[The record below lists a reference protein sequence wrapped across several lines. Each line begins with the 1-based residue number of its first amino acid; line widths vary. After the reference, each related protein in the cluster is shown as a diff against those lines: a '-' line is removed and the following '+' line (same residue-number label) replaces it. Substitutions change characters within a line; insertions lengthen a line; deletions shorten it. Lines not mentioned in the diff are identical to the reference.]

1 MTPRR
6 RSDSPNP
13 VESPPAR
20 RQPREHHGKATCV
33 HVELSDDQEFFRETT
48 HKFLAA
54 ESPLTSG
61 ARAGGPRRRIRRRAT
76 GGGGAELGWTSMLV
90 PERDGG
96 GSLSGAGLCDLALV
110 AEEMGRLVAPGP
122 LVPVSVVADAIAR
135 LGSEAQRGDVLGGI
149 VSGETIGAWAFN
161 EPGMRCDTD
170 RIALTAELVDD
181 GFVLVG
187 DKSPI
192 EAGGAGGRPRGHGPS
207 GRRERGPDWPPRAV
221 SRPGHR
227 RRHHHLAARQPRSE
241 PAIREHPVRP
251 RRACRRRA
259 CSANQGPSDAE
270 IERQLLIALVLQC
283 AETCGA
289 IAQVFEFTV
298 EYLGDRFSFGRPLSS
313 YQGPQA
319 SNRRHEDVARGLPRD
334 HGRRRS
340 CRERRE
346 RRRRHVGKRRE
357 GVRGPRS
364 QRDRP
369 GLRPTPRPASASR
382 GSTICT
388 STSGG

>member
-1 MTPRR
+1 M
-6 RSDSPNP
+6 
-13 VESPPAR
+13 
-20 RQPREHHGKATCV
+20 

-54 ESPLTSG
+54 ESPLTSV
-61 ARAGGPRRRIRRRAT
+61 RALEAHADGFEASYWRR
-76 GGGGAELGWTSMLV
+76 GAELGWTSMLV

-192 EAGGAGGRPRGHGPS
+192 EAGAQADVLVVTARLADENEGPTGPLAQFLVPATADGITISPLDNLDLNRRFASIQFDHVAVPTSCMLGEPGA
-207 GRRERGPDWPPRAV
+207 
-221 SRPGHR
+221 
-227 RRHHHLAARQPRSE
+227 
-241 PAIREHPVRP
+241 I
-251 RRACRRRA
+251 
-259 CSANQGPSDAE
+259 DAE

-313 YQGPQA
+313 YQALKHRIADMKMWLEACHATTDAAAHAVNAGSDDA
-319 SNRRHEDVARGLPRD
+319 AML
-334 HGRRRS
+334 
-340 CRERRE
+340 
-346 RRRRHVGKRRE
+346 
-357 GVRGPRS
+357 
-364 QRDRP
+364 
-369 GLRPTPRPASASR
+369 ASAAKAYVGHAASEIVQDCVQLHGGIGVTWEHDLHIYLR
-382 GSTICT
+382 RVTTNHGMYGSPKEHLARVADGLAFTPHQGVA
-388 STSGG
+388 S